1 MSGTD
6 SVAPQE
12 FDAHGIGMQAA
23 AWIQRRDFDD
33 WTQADEAA
41 LDAWLNESPAHRV
54 TFVRLDFGWQRTTRL
69 AALKRPESTAVRP
82 ECGRPA
88 LSTTGRVAVAILMVA
103 GVAAGGYWYAR
114 DLGRTTYATPVGAHE
129 ILTLKDGSQIELNTD
144 TVLRMASRDGR
155 REVWLEKGEAY
166 FQVVHDPLHPFVV
179 FADKRRIVDVGTR
192 FVVRRNAGKL
202 RVAVVEGGVELYA
215 SDTNAPSAAKKL
227 TAGDVAVADA
237 SSISVLKAPVRTLNE
252 ELGWRRGVLVFH
264 RTSLIDAAAQIN
276 RYGGK
281 KLIIADPRIGHL
293 MIGGT
298 FQISNVMAF
307 AEAAQDSFGVHIED
321 RGDEIVISR

>member
-6 SVAPQE
+6 ATAPQE

-23 AWIQRRDFDD
+23 AWIQRRDFDH

-41 LDAWLNESPAHRV
+41 LDAWLNESPAHRIA
-54 TFVRLDFGWQRTTRL
+54 FVRLDFGWQRTTRL
-69 AALKRPESTAVRP
+69 AALKRPDSMADPLESGKP
-82 ECGRPA
+82 L
-88 LSTTGRVAVAILMVA
+88 LSTTIRAVAAVLVAV
-103 GVAAGGYWYAR
+103 GVATGGYWFVR
-114 DLGRTTYATPVGAHE
+114 NMGRTTYVTPVGARE
-129 ILTLKDGSQIELNTD
+129 TLTLKDGSQIELNTD
-144 TVLRMASRDGR
+144 TVLQMASRDGR
-155 REVWLEKGEAY
+155 REVWLEKGEAF
-166 FQVVHDPLHPFVV
+166 FQIVHNPARPFIV
-179 FADKRRIVDVGTR
+179 FADNHRIVDVGTK

-202 RVAVVEGGVELYA
+202 RVAVIEGGVELYG
-215 SDTNAPSAAKKL
+215 SDTAASSAAKTL

-237 SSISVLKAPVRTLNE
+237 SSISVLKTPVRALNE
-252 ELGWRRGVLVFH
+252 ALGWRRGVLVFH
-264 RTSLIDAAAQIN
+264 RTSLSEAAAQIN

-281 KLIIADPRIGHL
+281 KLIVADPRIGHL